1 MDIVGIPLFVSQE
14 SLEQCRVHTCWN
26 AIYPYWDH
34 VLMHHSS
41 QSTITSGNGCMRWY
55 WPSKPITSYN
65 ILLVLPLLSKL
76 GRMDWVIDPKLNSIE
91 CSMKVRD
98 LPWLNGCGIDMDGLS
113 NKDDFW
119 ESSVSQW
126 VVIICSGQL
135 LWSASTHMACL
146 MSLTDNDSSTNDH
159 QTRTLLNHQQYYR
172 FVVVHGQSVKRLCG
186 IHWSSPNKPLNKH

>member
-1 MDIVGIPLFVSQE
+1 MLE
-14 SLEQCRVHTCWN
+14 SLCLCLWN
-26 AIYPYWDH
+26 HW
-34 VLMHHSS
+34 SS
-41 QSTITSGNGCMRWY
+41 AEFILDCMECNISILGSRIDASFFTIHKTSGNGCMRWY

-91 CSMKVRD
+91 CSMRVRD
-98 LPWLNGCGIDMDGLS
+98 MPWLNWCGIVMDGLS

-135 LWSASTHMACL
+135 LWSASIHMACL
-146 MSLTDNDSSTNDH
+146 MSLIDNDSATNDH
-159 QTRTLLNHQQYYR
+159 QTRKILNHQQY
-172 FVVVHGQSVKRLCG
+172 
-186 IHWSSPNKPLNKH
+186 